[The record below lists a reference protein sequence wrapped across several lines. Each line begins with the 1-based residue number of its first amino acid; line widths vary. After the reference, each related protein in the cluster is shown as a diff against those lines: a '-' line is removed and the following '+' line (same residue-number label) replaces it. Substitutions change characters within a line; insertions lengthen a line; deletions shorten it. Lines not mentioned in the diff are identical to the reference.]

1 MEVLDVFE
9 NKVINEF
16 MLKKNKEIE
25 VLRLEVEMC
34 EDILKYMWECLELF

>member
-9 NKVINEF
+9 NKVINKF

-34 EDILKYMWECLELF
+34 EDILKDMWECLELF

>member
-34 EDILKYMWECLELF
+34 EDILKDMRECLELF